1 MPLHALLD
9 ASSDQ
14 LQADLDAPVDLTRTL
29 VGKPLWRWAFDAI
42 RDSGA
47 FERIHVRSHVAAILE
62 QARALGAIPNHADHD
77 ERPQE
82 RPLVRVDVGGVLLTP
97 QDIHQ
102 FLKTASPGGTLVD
115 AETASGALL
124 PLLSAVV
131 ADDELDVMDIKVPDR
146 IEAARL
152 LFNDWDI
159 LETMVRRHGYRR
171 GERKQIRLLVSD
183 VDGVMTDA
191 GFYYD
196 RGGQSLKKFS
206 TRDGMGIVLIRDRI
220 ELGIITGEAS
230 GFAETRFGNLKL
242 PRIKTG
248 TLDKLPVLDAWRQE
262 MGLDWEEVAYIG
274 DDLPDIPCMQAA
286 GIAACPSDAEPEVKA
301 AADFVSTRRG
311 GHGAV
316 RDFINHLLAHN
327 LVPEKKPTT

>member
-115 AETASGALL
+115 AETASG
-124 PLLSAVV
+124 
-131 ADDELDVMDIKVPDR
+131 KR
-146 IEAARL
+146 
-152 LFNDWDI
+152 F
-159 LETMVRRHGYRR
+159 
-171 GERKQIRLLVSD
+171 
-183 VDGVMTDA
+183 
-191 GFYYD
+191 
-196 RGGQSLKKFS
+196 
-206 TRDGMGIVLIRDRI
+206 
-220 ELGIITGEAS
+220 IT
-230 GFAETRFGNLKL
+230 
-242 PRIKTG
+242 
-248 TLDKLPVLDAWRQE
+248 PV
-262 MGLDWEEVAYIG
+262 
-274 DDLPDIPCMQAA
+274 
-286 GIAACPSDAEPEVKA
+286 
-301 AADFVSTRRG
+301 
-311 GHGAV
+311 
-316 RDFINHLLAHN
+316 
-327 LVPEKKPTT
+327 